1 VEKEFSKEWKTMK
14 KTFERSLILFF
25 LILFVCYVSEQKVSG
40 NSQIRKKITI
50 SDLYIPIWEKGQLAG
65 RQPLEILWDTTVDP
79 AIEPAEILQVCLAE
93 YWNKGDNIQITKSQF
108 RDSAIIPYINGLW
121 TSTATLLRTPEMVGQ
136 MAMDKLINPSV
147 HPEDPGFPGWPVY
160 FPSTHPFVYDIIVAH
175 NTDGTK
181 LDIKSLPAR
190 KPAASSNE
198 GHELYNNLGLLY
210 LPNAYVVPGGT
221 FNEMYGWD
229 SFFIIIGMLK
239 SAEYIM
245 ENPDSKIYVEG
256 VLRTAGREDAGTL
269 FEIAKGMVDNH
280 IYEINFYG
288 GYVLNANRS
297 YYLTRSQP
305 PLFTQ
310 EALAVYDFQKRY
322 GTQLNLKYQ
331 ETLVKY
337 LETSYPDL
345 QTPTSFDEWMT
356 IEVIPAAITYYDY
369 WTGPDTV
376 YENWI
381 PSSSGDRK
389 NSRVVNVAESGNE
402 CESNTEKSYIAYR
415 YYTDG
420 VGGAPE
426 VINSTQPQ
434 NSLLYTNA
442 AAFFQQYP
450 EHNPTDPDT
459 GKGMFWNEESIYF
472 ANLTQ
477 KFYASDRAVRA
488 TGFDLSIRYG
498 MQGEYA
504 TNYAPTDLNT
514 LLYQMGKDLILML
527 GQFGC
532 RGKTVAEIIS
542 LTSIINERIE
552 NGKEVINNLLWV
564 DSENRYSDLRIG
576 DYGKAVK
583 YPYEYGTSFYPLWA
597 QDLITS
603 VERFQSMVKSATARK
618 VVGQNELVFVS
629 DDSNGSGPI
638 AIKWFNEP
646 GKIYAY
652 DSATGE
658 TTWEKAKASSFLT
671 SEDELSTK
679 TASTFGIPTSLV
691 QSGNQWDYPYVW
703 APVQY
708 FAMHGIA
715 NHGIDK
721 FPVAEIALNNIL
733 EGWMEAAD
741 IFFAKTGYL
750 VEKYTSYDPTADKRV
765 SHGYSNAQIGFGWTN
780 AVYMDAHILAEK
792 LFPLPVP
799 YPPHR

>member
-1 VEKEFSKEWKTMK
+1 MK
-14 KTFERSLILFF
+14 KFAERSLILFF
-25 LILFVCYVSEQKVSG
+25 LILLVCYVSEKRVSG
-40 NSQIRKKITI
+40 NTQIHKKITI
-50 SDLYIPIWEKGQLAG
+50 SDLYIPIWEKEQLIG
-65 RQPLEILWDTTVDP
+65 RQPVEILWDTTVNP
-79 AIEPAEILQVCLAE
+79 AIEPAKVLQVCLAE
-93 YWNKGDNIQITKSQF
+93 YWNSGDNIEITKSQF
-108 RDSAIIPYINGLW
+108 RDSAMIPYINGLW
-121 TSTATLLRTPEMVGQ
+121 TSRATLLRTPEMVGQ
-136 MAMDKLINPSV
+136 MAIDKLINPSV
-147 HPEDPGFPGWPVY
+147 QPEDPDFPGWPVY
-160 FPSTHPFVYDIIVAH
+160 FPSTQPFVYDIIVAN

-181 LDIKSLPAR
+181 LNIKALPAG
-190 KPAASSNE
+190 KPAASSTE

-210 LPNAYVVPGGT
+210 VPNAYVVPGGT

-229 SFFIIIGMLK
+229 SFFIIVGMLK
-239 SAEYIM
+239 SAEYII
-245 ENPDSKIYVEG
+245 ENPDSKVYVEG
-256 VLRTAGREDAGTL
+256 VLRAADSEDARTL

-310 EALAVYDFQKRY
+310 EALAVYNFQKKY
-322 GTQLNLKYQ
+322 GKQLNLKYQ

-337 LETSYPDL
+337 LKTAYSDL
-345 QTPTSFDEWMT
+345 QTPTNFDEWMS
-356 IEVIPAAITYYDY
+356 IEVVPAAITYYDY

-381 PSSSGDRK
+381 PLSSGDNK
-389 NSRVVNVAESGNE
+389 NPRVVNVTGSGNYG
-402 CESNTEKSYIAYR
+402 ESKAEKSYIAYR

-434 NSLLYTNA
+434 NTLLYTNA

-450 EHNPTDPDT
+450 EYNPTDPDT
-459 GKGMFWNEESIYF
+459 GKGMFWNEDSTYF

-477 KFYASDRAVRA
+477 KFYASDRAVRS

-514 LLYQMGKDLILML
+514 LLYQMGKDLIEIL
-527 GQFGC
+527 GRFGC
-532 RGKTVAEIIS
+532 KGRTAEEIIN
-542 LTSIINERIE
+542 LTTTINERIE

-564 DSENRYSDLRIG
+564 DLENRYSDLRIEN
-576 DYGKAVK
+576 YGKTVK

-597 QDLITS
+597 QDLVTS
-603 VERFQSMVKSATARK
+603 VERFQSMVEGAATGKLIR
-618 VVGQNELVFVS
+618 QNELVFVN
-629 DDSNGSGPI
+629 DDSNGSGPTS
-638 AIKWFNEP
+638 IKWFNEP
-646 GKIYAY
+646 GKIYSY
-652 DSATGE
+652 DSGTGE
-658 TTWEKAKASSFLT
+658 TTWIQAWTSSFLT
-671 SEDELSTK
+671 KEDEWSTK
-679 TASTFGIPTSLV
+679 NASTFGIPTSLI

-708 FAMHGIA
+708 FAMHGIV
-715 NHGIDK
+715 NHGIGNS
-721 FPVAEIALNNIL
+721 PIAGIALNNIL
-733 EGWMEAAD
+733 EGWMESAD

-765 SHGYSNAQIGFGWTN
+765 SHGYSNAQIGFGWSN
-780 AVYMDAHILAEK
+780 AIYMDAHILAEK
-792 LFPLPVP
+792 LFPSPLP
-799 YPPHR
+799 YPRHR